1 LAQADTSSEIFR
13 KCLNWPLVAFAS
25 SGGSSLVQRAL
36 VSVYDKTGFVDF
48 ARQLASLG
56 VEVIS
61 TGGTAKLLRD
71 ANIPVRD
78 VAELTGWPEMLGGRV
93 KTLHP
98 KVHGGILFQRA
109 KAEDC
114 QQAADHSIVPIDL
127 VVVNLYPFSAT
138 AAKAGVTPE
147 ELIENIDIGG
157 PAMIRSA
164 AKNFQSVGV
173 LTDPADYAEVA
184 TELREQGELSLGTRL
199 ALARKA
205 FARTARYDGEITM
218 EMERLAVN
226 GGVSIHAQEKLPQRI
241 HFALERRQSLRYGEN
256 PHQAAALYVPAG
268 HALGGLAAAKQ
279 LQGKELS
286 YNNLVDLDAAWNLA
300 AEFRGPAVAIIKHNN
315 PCGAAERNSLVD
327 AYLKALACDPISAF
341 GGVLAFNKIIDA
353 AAAEEVAK
361 LFVEC
366 IVAPGYEPAAR
377 EKFASKK
384 NLRLLEMP
392 PEPTSRP
399 LELKQISGGVLAQ
412 ELDLHELAESD
423 LKVASQ
429 RSPTD
434 AERRALIFA
443 WKVAKHV
450 KSNAIVFAGDGRTLA
465 VGAGQ
470 MSRVDSVKIAVMK
483 AVTAGLSLAGSV
495 FASDAFFPFPDSIE
509 EAGKAGATAVIQP
522 GGSVRDQEAIDTA
535 NRLGMAMLLTG
546 VRHFRH

>member
-1 LAQADTSSEIFR
+1 LI
-13 KCLNWPLVAFAS
+13 
-25 SGGSSLVQRAL
+25 QRAL
-36 VSVYDKTGFVDF
+36 ISVYDKSGIVDF
-48 ARQLASLG
+48 AGELASLG
-56 VEVIS
+56 IEVVS

-71 ANIPVRD
+71 TGIGVRD
-78 VAELTGWPEMLGGRV
+78 VADLTGWPEMLGGRV

-114 QQAADHSIVPIDL
+114 KQAADHSIVPIDL

-138 AAKAGVTPE
+138 AAKRGVTAE

-173 LTDPADYAEVA
+173 ITDPGDYAEVA
-184 TELREQGELSLGTRL
+184 TELRERRELSLATRL
-199 ALARKA
+199 ALARRA
-205 FARTARYDGEITM
+205 FARTARYDGEIST

-226 GGVSIHAQEKLPQRI
+226 GDASIHNPARLPQRI
-241 HFALERRQSLRYGEN
+241 HLALERRQSLRYGEN
-256 PHQAAALYVPAG
+256 PHQAAALYAPAG
-268 HALGGLAAAKQ
+268 QSLAGLAAARQ

-286 YNNLVDLDAAWNLA
+286 YNNLVDLDAAWNLVS
-300 AEFRGPAVAIIKHNN
+300 EFRRPAVAIIKHNN
-315 PCGAAERNSLVD
+315 PCGAAEQESLLN
-327 AYLKALACDPISAF
+327 AYLKALACDPVSAF
-341 GGVLAFNKIIDA
+341 GSVLAFNKTVDA

-366 IVAPGYEPAAR
+366 ILAPGYEPAAR
-377 EKFASKK
+377 ERFASKK

-392 PEPTSRP
+392 PEPARDE
-399 LELKQISGGVLAQ
+399 LELKRIAGGVLVQ
-412 ELDLHELAESD
+412 EPDQIELAEAD
-423 LKVASQ
+423 LKVATQ

-434 AERRALIFA
+434 VERRALLFA

-450 KSNAIVFAGDGRTLA
+450 KSNAIVFAGEGRTLG

-470 MSRVDSVKIAVMK
+470 MSRVDAVKIAVMK
-483 AVTAGLSLAGSV
+483 AATAGLSLAGSV

-509 EAGKAGATAVIQP
+509 EAGKVGATAVIQP
-522 GGSVRDQEAIDTA
+522 GGSLRDQDAIDAA